1 MGVRWSPEAKER
13 IKKIP
18 FFVRPFVKKRAE
30 QLARERGLSEVTT
43 ELLAQL
49 RQTEHKGRDD

>member
-1 MGVRWSPEAKER
+1 MGIRWSKEAKDR

-18 FFVRPFVKKRAE
+18 FIVRPFVKRRAE
-30 QLARERGLSEVTT
+30 ALARERGLQEVTT

-49 RQTEHKGRDD
+49 RQAEHKGD

>member
-1 MGVRWSPEAKER
+1 MSSIRWTPEAKER

-18 FFVRPFVKKRAE
+18 FIVRPFVKRRAE
-30 QLARERGLSEVTT
+30 ALARERGLTEVTT

-49 RQTEHKGRDD
+49 RQTEHPKG